1 MKHRII
7 VTEEQWKKLVLT
19 EDEEIIPVEIQR
31 IMDEYDLVSA
41 KPIRNLLSMMDQK
54 VRRDDVGN
62 QSPQE
67 LQDTI
72 VQVYST
78 LSELV
83 NW

>member
-7 VTEEQWKKLVLT
+7 VTEDQWRRLT
-19 EDEEIIPVEIQR
+19 LNEDETIPVEVQQV
-31 IMDEYDLVSA
+31 MDEYNLVSSE
-41 KPIRNLLSMMDQK
+41 PIRNLLSMMDQK
-54 VRRDDVGN
+54 VRRDDIGN

-72 VQVYST
+72 VQVYNT